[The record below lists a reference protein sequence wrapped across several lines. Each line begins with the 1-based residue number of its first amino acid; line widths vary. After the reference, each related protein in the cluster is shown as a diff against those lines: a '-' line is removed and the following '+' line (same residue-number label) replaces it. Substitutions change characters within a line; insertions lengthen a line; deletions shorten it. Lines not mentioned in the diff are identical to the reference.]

1 MTMQVIKTVDLLD
14 QQEQEQA
21 LKAERARR
29 AAAPENLAAIK
40 SARMYLEDGRRM
52 LAMINAAAAVRAQLD
67 ELERRATAALE
78 AWDGPAAHEAAG
90 TFKARV
96 VRAQLSNPS
105 PAQPDPASP
114 RSRPPAPVADPA
126 GAGGQ
131 QEARPAPDEI
141 PVEALAAIEETLRAR
156 GKPVTPTAIAA
167 MWRRISGG
175 QYGR

>member
-1 MTMQVIKTVDLLD
+1 MVNAITTADRI
-14 QQEQEQA
+14 EQEASEAA
-21 LKAERARR
+21 LRADRARR
-29 AAAPENLAAIK
+29 AGESENLAALK
-40 SARMYLEDGRRM
+40 SARMYLDNGRGA
-52 LAMINAAAAVRAQLD
+52 LAKISPAPEVRAGLD
-67 ELERRATAALE
+67 ELEQRALAAL
-78 AWDGPAAHEAAG
+78 AAFDGPAARETAERFQGLAA
-90 TFKARV
+90 
-96 VRAQLSNPS
+96 RAQFMDHS